1 MPNFAMPN
9 VHLLA
14 HTKIDEKAISE
25 WMGIQDASTDAET
38 LLTMAGRNCYR
49 SFHRPNE
56 ATYDDADYLRRTLF
70 QQGHMSIAE
79 HATATLYFTGV
90 SRAFLAELTRHR
102 HLSFSVE
109 SQRFIDA
116 DNINI
121 VVPPAIRASEDPYV
135 LRNFINAADEAIA
148 AYMIAR
154 DELEGLPKKQRNE
167 AARGL
172 LPNCVETRMV
182 VTGNLRAWV
191 ETLQKRL
198 TPGADAEMQEV
209 SRLALDALH
218 PTAPSI
224 YEHLKGSAN
233 D

>member
-14 HTKIDEKAISE
+14 HTRIDEKAVGE

-38 LLTMAGRNCYR
+38 LLTMAGRNCYH
-49 SFHRPNE
+49 SFHRPNP
-56 ATYDDADYLRRTLF
+56 ATYEDEFYLRRTLF
-70 QQGHMSIAE
+70 TQGHWSIAE

-116 DNINI
+116 NDANI
-121 VVPPAIRASEDPYV
+121 VLPPAIRDADDETIHLFSRAAGYAINDYV
-135 LRNFINAADEAIA
+135 TTQDKLDH
-148 AYMIAR
+148 
-154 DELEGLPKKQRNE
+154 LTKKQRNE

-182 VTGNLRAWV
+182 VTGNLRAWHEV
-191 ETLQKRL
+191 IERRTQ
-198 TPGADAEMQEV
+198 PDADAEMQEV
-209 SRLALDALH
+209 MRLAKAALNTVSPVIF
-218 PTAPSI
+218 PTTK
-224 YEHLKGSAN
+224 EK
-233 D
+233 

>member
-9 VHLLA
+9 VRLLA
-14 HTKIDEKAISE
+14 HTKIDERAVSD

-49 SFHRPNE
+49 SFHRPNP
-56 ATYDDADYLRRTLF
+56 ATYEDEFYLRRTLF
-70 QQGHMSIAE
+70 TQGHWSIAE

-116 DNINI
+116 DTINI
-121 VVPPAIRASEDPYV
+121 VVPPAIRKSSDPYV
-135 LRNFINAADEAIA
+135 LRNFANAADEAVT

-154 DELEGLPKKQRNE
+154 DELEDLTKKKRNE

-182 VTGNLRAWV
+182 VTGNLRSWHEV
-191 ETLQKRL
+191 IERRTK
-198 TPGADAEMQEV
+198 PDADAEMQQV
-209 SRLALDALH
+209 MRLAKQTLH
-218 PTAPSI
+218 AVSPVIFPK
-224 YEHLKGSAN
+224 EN
-233 D
+233 

>member
-1 MPNFAMPN
+1 MPNFAMPT
-9 VHLLA
+9 VQLLA
-14 HTKIDEKAISE
+14 HTKIDEKAVGE

-56 ATYDDADYLRRTLF
+56 ATYDDADYLRRTLGD
-70 QQGHMSIAE
+70 QGHWSIAE

-102 HLSFSVE
+102 YLSFSVE

-121 VVPPAIRASEDPYV
+121 VVPPAVRASKDPYV
-135 LRNFINAADEAIA
+135 LRNFTNAADEAIN
-148 AYMIAR
+148 AYMITR
-154 DELEGLPKKQRNE
+154 DELEDLPKKQRNE

-182 VTGNLRAWV
+182 VTANLRAWCEV
-191 ETLQKRL
+191 IDRRTK
-198 TPGADAEMQEV
+198 PDADAEMQQV
-209 SRLALDALH
+209 MRLAYEALNTVS
-218 PTAPSI
+218 PVIFP
-224 YEHLKGSAN
+224 N
-233 D
+233 

>member
-1 MPNFAMPN
+1 MTNIVTPQ

-25 WMGIQDASTDAET
+25 WMSIQDASTDAET

-56 ATYDDADYLRRTLF
+56 ATYNDADYLRRTLGD
-70 QQGHMSIAE
+70 QGHWSISE

-109 SQRFIDA
+109 SQRFINANDA
-116 DNINI
+116 NI
-121 VVPPAIRASEDPYV
+121 VAPPAIRSHKDPYV
-135 LRNFINAADEAIA
+135 LRNFSDAADEAIA
-148 AYMIAR
+148 AYMLTR
-154 DELEGLPKKQRNE
+154 DELGALPKKQRNE
-167 AARGL
+167 AARAL
-172 LPNCVETRMV
+172 LPNAVETRMV
-182 VTGNLRAWV
+182 VTGNLRAWHEV
-191 ETLQKRL
+191 IHRRTQ
-198 TPGADAEMQEV
+198 PDADAEMQEV
-209 SRLALDALH
+209 MRLAYEALH
-218 PTAPSI
+218 AVSPVIFPK
-224 YEHLKGSAN
+224 E

>member
-1 MPNFAMPN
+1 MPNFAMPA

-14 HTKIDEKAISE
+14 HTKIDEKAVGE

-56 ATYDDADYLRRTLF
+56 ATYDDADYLRRTLGD
-70 QQGHMSIAE
+70 QGHWSIAE

-109 SQRFIDA
+109 SQRFINA
-116 DNINI
+116 NNANI
-121 VVPPAIRASEDPYV
+121 VMPPAVRDAGERAQAELLWGAGQSIRGY
-135 LRNFINAADEAIA
+135 
-148 AYMIAR
+148 
-154 DELEGLPKKQRNE
+154 ELIQDALNHLPKKQRNE

-182 VTGNLRAWV
+182 VTANLRAWHEV
-191 ETLQKRL
+191 IDRRTQ
-198 TPGADAEMQEV
+198 PDADAEMQEV
-209 SRLALDALH
+209 MRLAKQALH
-218 PTAPSI
+218 SVSPVIFPK
-224 YEHLKGSAN
+224 EK
-233 D
+233 

>member
-1 MPNFAMPN
+1 MPNFAMPA

-14 HTKIDEKAISE
+14 HTRIDEKAIGE

-49 SFHRPNE
+49 SFHRPN
-56 ATYDDADYLRRTLF
+56 AKTYDDADYLRRTLF
-70 QQGHMSIAE
+70 TQGHMSIAE

-109 SQRFIDA
+109 SQRYIDA

-121 VVPPAIRASEDPYV
+121 VVPPAIRSSKDPYV
-135 LRNFINAADEAIA
+135 LRNFANAADEAIN

-154 DELEGLPKKQRNE
+154 DELEDLPKKQRNE

-182 VTGNLRAWV
+182 VTANLRAWHEV
-191 ETLQKRL
+191 IQRRTQ
-198 TPGADAEMQEV
+198 PDVDAEMQQV
-209 SRLALDALH
+209 MRLAREALH
-218 PTAPSI
+218 TVSPIIFPTTK
-224 YEHLKGSAN
+224 ETN
-233 D
+233 